1 MTATTPRYDLTY
13 PTGTDQVN
21 DTPTIYKNM
30 ADSIENALATVDDR
44 QTGEAVKP
52 VVRTT
57 LDQLVEASA
66 VDGQSGLVTEA
77 GQSQGLYYRL
87 GGQWIPLAPR
97 AKRQWSGTFTR
108 SDGKLLINT
117 GETAMIATKTDGTN
131 DITIQSIGGGSLI
144 KLPAGRWLASAL
156 IQFSGVTNA
165 WLSLYFN
172 TKGGTK
178 ALTVNSTEIA
188 HNGNNYNS
196 IGLTTLFDSPGGDSD
211 GIQIALNST
220 QSGTMRIK
228 AILRI
233 AEL

>member
-1 MTATTPRYDLTY
+1 MTTQTSRYKLTY
-13 PTGTDQVN
+13 PTGSDLVSGAPAQLKTMCESV
-21 DTPTIYKNM
+21 
-30 ADSIENALATVDDR
+30 ENALATVDDR
-44 QTGEAVKP
+44 QTSEAVKP

-117 GETAMIATKTDGTN
+117 GETDMIATKTDGTN

-165 WLSLYFN
+165 WLNLYFN

-211 GIQIALNST
+211 GIQIALKST
-220 QSGTMRIK
+220 QSGTMRVK
-228 AILRI
+228 AILKI

>member
-1 MTATTPRYDLTY
+1 MTTQTSRYKLTY
-13 PTGTDQVN
+13 PTGSDLVSGAPAQLKTMCESV
-21 DTPTIYKNM
+21 
-30 ADSIENALATVDDR
+30 ENALATVDDR

-66 VDGQSGLVTEA
+66 VDGQSGLVTDA

-87 GGQWIPLAPR
+87 GDQWIPLAPR
-97 AKRQWSGTFTR
+97 AKRQWSATFTR

-117 GETAMIATKTDGTN
+117 GETAMIVTKTDGTN

-165 WLSLYFN
+165 WLRLYFN

-178 ALTVNSTEIA
+178 ALTVDSTEIA

-211 GIQIALNST
+211 GIQISLNST
-220 QSGTMRIK
+220 QTGTMRVK
-228 AILRI
+228 AILKI

>member
-1 MTATTPRYDLTY
+1 MTATTPIYGLSYPEGSDLVSTA
-13 PTGTDQVN
+13 PDSF
-21 DTPTIYKNM
+21 KSM
-30 ADSIENALATVDDR
+30 ATTFEKALDEVDKR
-44 QTGEAVKP
+44 ASPEGVKP
-52 VVRTT
+52 VVATDLET
-57 LDQLVEASA
+57 LVKTNGVQ
-66 VDGQSGLVTEA
+66 GQSGIVTDA
-77 GQSQGLYYRL
+77 GTAQGLYYRL
-87 GGQWIPLAPR
+87 GDQWIPLTSR

-117 GETAMIATKTDGTN
+117 GETDMIATKTDGTN

-165 WLSLYFN
+165 WLNLYLN
-172 TKGGTK
+172 AHGGTK

-196 IGLTTLFDSPGGDSD
+196 IGLMTLFDSPGGDSD
-211 GIQIALNST
+211 GIQISLNST
-220 QSGTMRIK
+220 QSGTMRVK
-228 AILRI
+228 AILKI

>member
-1 MTATTPRYDLTY
+1 MTATTPIFGLAYPEGSDLVSTA
-13 PTGTDQVN
+13 PDSF
-21 DTPTIYKNM
+21 KSM
-30 ADSIENALATVDDR
+30 ATTFEKALDEVDKR
-44 QTGEAVKP
+44 SSPEGVKP
-52 VVRTT
+52 VVATDLET
-57 LDQLVEASA
+57 LVKTNGVQ
-66 VDGQSGLVTEA
+66 GQSGIVTDA
-77 GQSQGLYYRL
+77 GTAQGLYYRL
-87 GGQWIPLAPR
+87 SDQWIPLAPR

-117 GETAMIATKTDGTN
+117 GETLMIATKTDGTN

-220 QSGTMRIK
+220 QSGTMRVK
-228 AILRI
+228 AILKI

>member
-1 MTATTPRYDLTY
+1 MTTQTSRYKLTY
-13 PTGTDQVN
+13 PTGSDLVSGAPAQLKTMCESV
-21 DTPTIYKNM
+21 
-30 ADSIENALATVDDR
+30 ENALATVDDR

-178 ALTVNSTEIA
+178 ALTVSSTEIA
-188 HNGNNYNS
+188 HNSNDYNS
-196 IGLTTLFDSPGGDSD
+196 IGLTTLFDSPGGDSA
-211 GIQIALNST
+211 GIQVSLNST
-220 QSGTMRIK
+220 QSGKMRVK

>member
-1 MTATTPRYDLTY
+1 MTTQTSRYKLTY
-13 PTGTDQVN
+13 PTGSDLVSGAPAQLKTMCESV
-21 DTPTIYKNM
+21 
-30 ADSIENALATVDDR
+30 ENALATVDDR

-196 IGLTTLFDSPGGDSD
+196 IGLTTLFDSPGGDSA
-211 GIQIALNST
+211 GIQISLNST
-220 QSGTMRIK
+220 QSGTMRVK
-228 AILRI
+228 AILQI